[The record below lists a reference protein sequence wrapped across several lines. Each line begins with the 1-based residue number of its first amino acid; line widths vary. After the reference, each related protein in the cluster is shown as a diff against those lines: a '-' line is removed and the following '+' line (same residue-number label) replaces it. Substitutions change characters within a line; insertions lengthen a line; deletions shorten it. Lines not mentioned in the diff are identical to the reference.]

1 VLLPVSFADR
11 LGEVLKRTLG
21 KVGPDVQAQLA
32 ALIDP
37 TTLEIMAG
45 VLAAWVVSHAF
56 GLGEIIDVILVV
68 GGWVAVGWSVLDGI
82 DHLYEFAKGT
92 YDGQTPADFDAA
104 AEHLAQAIAILGVQA
119 VLAILFRGAKK
130 PLTGEGGR
138 LGVGPAPR
146 NTPWRYTP
154 GITQD
159 ATQAAGAGLTDWW
172 GDVKVSTRGSLTDRR
187 LAEVHERVHQF
198 LAPKFY
204 FLREYRASNR
214 AMSYVRSSLYRYI
227 EEAIAETVARV
238 GVEGFRKFFVGVRFP
253 VRSGYVYLL
262 RGGGYKAA
270 FKGAG
275 VLREAGALLYTGIV
289 CGVQVEVRFRATVPQ
304 HRSPATAGQH
314 RRR

>member
-1 VLLPVSFADR
+1 VSFADR
-11 LGEVLKRTLG
+11 LGEVLKRTLS

-37 TTLEIMAG
+37 TTLGIMAG
-45 VLAAWVVSHAF
+45 VLGAWVISHAF
-56 GLGEIIDVILVV
+56 GLGEIIDVILAV
-68 GGWVAVGWSVLDGI
+68 GGAVAVGWSVLDGI

-104 AEHLAQAIAILGVQA
+104 AEHLAQAIAILGIQA
-119 VLAILFRGAKK
+119 VLAILFRGAEK
-130 PLTGEGGR
+130 PMSGEGGR
-138 LGVGPAPR
+138 FNMGTAPR

-154 GITQD
+154 GITRD
-159 ATQAAGAGLTDWW
+159 GALGAGAGETDWW
-172 GDVKVSTRGSLTDRR
+172 GDAKVSTRGSVTDRR
-187 LAEVHERVHQF
+187 LATVHEKVHQF

-253 VRSGYVYLL
+253 VREGYVYFL
-262 RGGGYKAA
+262 RGGGYRPE

-275 VLREAGALLYTGIV
+275 ILREGGALLYTGIV
-289 CGVQVEVRFRATVPQ
+289 AGVQVEVRFRATVPQ
-304 HRSPATAGQH
+304 HRTPATAGQH

>member
-1 VLLPVSFADR
+1 VSFADR
-11 LGEVLKRTLG
+11 LGEVLRRTLG
-21 KVGPDVQAQLA
+21 KVGPDVRAQLA

-37 TTLEIMAG
+37 TTLGIMAG
-45 VLAAWVVSHAF
+45 VLAAWVISHAF
-56 GLGEIIDVILVV
+56 GLGEIIDVILAV
-68 GGWVAVGWSVLDGI
+68 GGAVAVGWSVLDGI

-92 YDGQTPADFDAA
+92 YDGQTPEDFDAA
-104 AEHLAQAIAILGVQA
+104 AEHLAQAIAILGIQA
-119 VLAILFRGAKK
+119 VLAILFRGAEK

-138 LGVGPAPR
+138 FNMGTAPR

-154 GITQD
+154 GITRD
-159 ATQAAGAGLTDWW
+159 GALAAGAGETDWW
-172 GDVKVSTRGSLTDRR
+172 GNFKASTRGSVTDRR
-187 LAEVHERVHQF
+187 LAELHEKVHQF

-253 VRSGYVYLL
+253 VREGYVYFL
-262 RGGGYKAA
+262 RGGGFHADYR
-270 FKGAG
+270 GAG
-275 VLREAGALLYTGIV
+275 ILREGGALLYTGIV
-289 CGVQVEVRFRATVPQ
+289 SGVQVEVRFRATVPQ